1 MTVDVCVLL
10 EVKGIIQEEGRGEE
24 QCFRKEWIY
33 AVVLDTKDFT
43 WIAPGVSF
51 TNKGYKL

>member
-24 QCFRKEWIY
+24 QYFRKEWIY

-43 WIAPGVSF
+43 WIAPGFSF

>member
-10 EVKGIIQEEGRGEE
+10 EVEGITQEEGRKEE
-24 QCFRKEWIY
+24 QCFHKEWIY
-33 AVVLDTKDFT
+33 AIVLDAKDFT
-43 WIAPGVSF
+43 WIAPGFSF